1 MKELSRHIES
11 LLLDHNCVIVP
22 HLGGFVT
29 QYMPARKTGDGGF
42 WLPPS
47 RSIGFNPQ
55 LSLNDGLLV
64 QSYMSATAATYGESV
79 RLIDAAVARLKQRL
93 QEAGVY
99 EIKGVG
105 RLKLKLDGCYAFEPV
120 ASGLVS
126 PKLYGLEAFA
136 CPELEEY
143 SSLTADKAGQAKKA
157 SRFRLIN
164 RSGSYYT
171 ITIHRELANYVSAA
185 VVALLFYFMWA
196 VPGSDTASLQNAASV
211 VRSGIVV
218 PEVSAPVVAQNP
230 PPAVLPA
237 AEPTAVPAAA
247 DGAYTIVLAAAV
259 PQKNVQP
266 FVEMLAR
273 DGYPGA
279 ESATISRMLHIV
291 YGHFSTEGEAYKRLA
306 ELRSSSPRFREAW
319 VKKLK

>member
-29 QYMPARKTGDGGF
+29 QYMPARKAGEGDF
-42 WLPPS
+42 WLPPC
-47 RSIGFNPQ
+47 RTIGFNPQ

-105 RLKLKLDGCYAFEPV
+105 QLKLKLDGCYAFEPV

-126 PKLYGLEAFA
+126 PNLYGLAAFT

-143 SSLTADKAGQAKKA
+143 STQAADKAAQAKKV
-157 SRFRLIN
+157 SRFRLIK
-164 RSGSYYT
+164 RTGSYYT

-196 VPGSDTASLQNAASV
+196 VPGSDTTSLQNAASV
-211 VRSGIVV
+211 VQSGIVA
-218 PEVSAPVVAQNP
+218 PKSSAPAIAQH
-230 PPAVLPA
+230 PASALQPIS
-237 AEPTAVPAAA
+237 EPTVAPAPA

-273 DGYPGA
+273 EGYPGA
-279 ESATISRMLHIV
+279 EPATISRMLHIV
-291 YGHFSTEGEAYKRLA
+291 YGHFPTEGEAYKRLA

-319 VKKLK
+319 VKKLR